1 MPEGTKFKQYH
12 VNFLGLQSENL
23 TRAWALAMALGVEE
37 KVKPALFDVAQKA
50 AMKGDTNSFSMEN
63 IRTIF
68 LQQGITAEQF
78 DSGIN
83 SFAVNSLVNKQI
95 KAAEQM
101 KVRGVPD
108 FYINGKY
115 RINPEGLSRTR
126 DGFIRDYIETTI
138 KLLDK

>member
-1 MPEGTKFKQYH
+1 MGIS
-12 VNFLGLQSENL
+12 NGI
-23 TRAWALAMALGVEE
+23 RRRR

-63 IRTIF
+63 IHTIF

-108 FYINGKY
+108 F
-115 RINPEGLSRTR
+115 
-126 DGFIRDYIETTI
+126 FILMGNTVLIQRDYHEHAMDLSEII
-138 KLLDK
+138 